1 MPEEQDERFAAVFRF
16 DLPPSS
22 NNRLLWRKGRA
33 VLAPA
38 YRAWKQEAV
47 EQLSDEFE
55 DAGMPYFPS
64 DREYR
69 VLIAIGWPDRRRR
82 DIDGPIKPI
91 LDAITESC
99 VAWADDSQ
107 VVSLQVH
114 LVCRACTGA
123 ATVAIEA
130 LDSKVKD
137 GPIPG

>member
-1 MPEEQDERFAAVFRF
+1 MSEESYAAVLEFT
-16 DLPPSS
+16 LPPSS
-22 NNRLLWRKGRA
+22 NNRLLWRGKRA

-38 YRAWKQEAV
+38 YREWKQKAV
-47 EQLSDEFE
+47 EYIADEFDNAE
-55 DAGMPYFPS
+55 MPYFPS

-82 DIDGPIKPI
+82 DIDGPVKPI

-114 LVCRACTGA
+114 LVCRACKGA
-123 ATVAIEA
+123 VTVAIEA
-130 LDSKVKD
+130 IDQRVVD
-137 GPIPG
+137 GPIPE